1 MNGIINH
8 MKYKTVF
15 KVFFVWQEKK
25 EGQWL
30 RKMSNDG
37 WHLDRVGFL
46 HYRFKKG
53 EPKDTIYQFDFK
65 LVRRKELGD
74 YITIFE
80 DAGWEYVSRCGNW
93 YYFRTEAKEGL
104 IPEIYTD
111 NASKLKKYKLLLVL
125 LTVIAIPQ
133 IYFFVMMLTR
143 FKNVPPYSLP
153 VTLLYALILCS
164 LIYAIVR
171 ISLIIKRIKQDIRE

>member
-1 MNGIINH
+1 MNKVTGNEENQ
-8 MKYKTVF
+8 TVV
-15 KVFFVWQEKK
+15 KVFFAWQEKK

-65 LVRRKELGD
+65 PLRRKELDD

-80 DAGWEYVSRCGNW
+80 DAGWEYVSRFGNW
-93 YYFRTEAKEGL
+93 YYFRTEAKEGYS
-104 IPEIYTD
+104 PEIYTD
-111 NASKLKKYKLLLVL
+111 NASKLKKYKSLLVV
-125 LTVIAIPQ
+125 LTVITIPQ